1 MARLFFDSDAKHDL
15 REIVHY
21 IGAEQFRPEIARKVA
36 RKIYRHCEQYAKNP
50 LLGERRDDL
59 INGIRLFTVRPYV
72 VFYFPLDDGIRVARI
87 LHGARDYP
95 ALFRE

>member
-1 MARLFFDSDAKHDL
+1 MARLFFDSDAKRDL

-50 LLGERRDDL
+50 LLV
-59 INGIRLFTVRPYV
+59 RLP
-72 VFYFPLDDGIRVARI
+72 
-87 LHGARDYP
+87 
-95 ALFRE
+95 